1 MASFEVRSLQ
11 YEIFYPTSL
20 NFLGRPSRQRIYVWR
35 VVVGVSQPASPE
47 LLSEVCLSVRFKFK
61 ITNLWRFLIQPS
73 PDQPTDHNIS
83 RISSPGRSQPQPLPL
98 RLLLLSFIKP
108 RNFLVQCRNIKTQ
121 NFSYL
126 IFVKYKITNSLLVY
140 ADLATFCDRAA
151 NGWEKSKQTSLLGS
165 RLVSDYNNDRII
177 LVYRAAQL

>member
-1 MASFEVRSLQ
+1 MRSLQ

-20 NFLGRPSRQRIYVWR
+20 NFLGRPSRVRIYVWR

-61 ITNLWRFLIQPS
+61 ITNLWRFLIL
-73 PDQPTDHNIS
+73 TTIDHHIS
-83 RISSPGRSQPQPLPL
+83 RISSPGRSQPQPLPQ

>member
-1 MASFEVRSLQ
+1 MRSLQ

-35 VVVGVSQPASPE
+35 AVVGVSHASPE

-61 ITNLWRFLIQPS
+61 ITYLWRFLIL
-73 PDQPTDHNIS
+73 TIDHNIS

-98 RLLLLSFIKP
+98 PLPQRLLLLLSFIKP
-108 RNFLVQCRNIKTQ
+108 RNFLVRCRNIKTE

-140 ADLATFCDRAA
+140 ADLPTFCDRPA
-151 NGWEKSKQTSLLGS
+151 NG
-165 RLVSDYNNDRII
+165 
-177 LVYRAAQL
+177 